1 MDLPPLE
8 PCRADKRGRHHLSAI
23 LPGEDSGDITL
34 YCEMCGALRRA
45 PASGSILAER
55 LDDLTPAEI
64 ERAFGR

>member
-8 PCRADKRGRHHLSAI
+8 PCPFDKRGRHAMAAI

-34 YCEMCGALRRA
+34 YCETCGSLRRA
-45 PASGSILAER
+45 PASGSILGER